1 MFKSNKQVIY
11 TRTPAPTIDPSL
23 STGTFSINTTTL
35 PESIPNDRVF
45 VRVHYLSLDAAMR
58 QWLTAKRSYIA
69 PVEHGAVMR
78 GQSIAQILSV
88 GASLRNQFAEGDW
101 VIAYSGWQAYAVL
114 AAKEVQKV
122 IVPGRSLPTD
132 ALSVLGITGLTA
144 YFGMLDV
151 AAVRAGETVVV
162 SGAAGATGMVA
173 GQIAKIKGAKRI
185 VGLAGTAEKCSF
197 LMSDLGFDAAINYK
211 DSDWRQKLKDA
222 TPDYIDVFFDNV
234 GGEILDACLAR
245 AARNARFAIC
255 GAISQYNADKP
266 QGPSGYMAIITQ
278 RVTMKGFIVLDYAEQ
293 FSAAQRDL
301 STWLQEGRI
310 KRKEHIVKGGLEAAP
325 QALVDLYAGANTGK
339 MIVEVAPFNAA
350 VEGVKLKL

>member
-1 MFKSNKQVIY
+1 MFKSNKQVVY
-11 TRTPAPTIDPSL
+11 TKTPAPTIDPSL
-23 STGTFSINTTTL
+23 STGTFSLNTTAL
-35 PESIPNDRVF
+35 PKSIPNDKVF

-78 GQSIAQILSV
+78 GQSIAQVLSV
-88 GASLRNQFAEGDW
+88 GASLTNQFAEGDW
-101 VIAYSGWQAYAVL
+101 VVAYSGWQEYAVL

-122 IVPGRSLPTD
+122 MVPGSLPTD

-144 YFGMLDV
+144 YFGMIDV
-151 AAVRAGETVVV
+151 AAVKGGETVVV

-173 GQIAKIKGAKRI
+173 GQIAKIKGAKRV

-197 LMSDLGFDAAINYK
+197 LVSDLGFDAAINYK
-211 DSDWRQKLKDA
+211 DSDWRRKLKDA

-255 GAISQYNADKP
+255 GAVSQYHAVKP
-266 QGPSGYMAIITQ
+266 QGPSSYMTII
-278 RVTMKGFIVLDYAEQ
+278 VSSSSLVCVLLHLTFVIGECVLTTA
-293 FSAAQRDL
+293 FS
-301 STWLQEGRI
+301 
-310 KRKEHIVKGGLEAAP
+310 HNV
-325 QALVDLYAGANTGK
+325 
-339 MIVEVAPFNAA
+339 
-350 VEGVKLKL
+350 